1 MRCGRSLVLFLLPAA
16 WGQSIV
22 ATRILR
28 GSGSDRASFIAT
40 DPKGFVYIAGT
51 TTSSDFPVT
60 NAFQPRLH
68 EPALRFSADRQ
79 NFVPA
84 NLPEP
89 RVLSISA
96 SPDAQVLIAATP
108 AGVFRSTDSGAT
120 WSLANSGLPSLAE
133 AVAMDPTNSSNAY
146 AVAVDGRIFRT
157 TNGGASWQAGA
168 ITLRN
173 FPSSIVG
180 AQIAVHLAH
189 PSTIFALTGNSSQFF
204 RSDDAG
210 VSWQR
215 VVIPAPRN
223 FNGEFNPSSF
233 AIAHSDSNVI
243 YASGDGP
250 LHKSVDG
257 GATWA
262 EAAFIGAAQL
272 GGLTVDPRDANVVWL
287 VNGRGVF
294 KSVDGGASFTP
305 SGLGDHQFL
314 HLIAVDSADSS
325 RVFSSDYSD
334 VYESTDGGGSWQRV
348 AGGLVEA
355 IYPASTGVYLAGDVQ
370 PTIFAAKLDPTLTQL
385 VYSTYLGPGA
395 NLFNPIT
402 AMTVDRDGN
411 LYLAG
416 NTQSHDFPVTDSAF
430 DRSFASTAAAFV
442 TKLSADGASL
452 LYSTLLDG
460 VVINGLALDAGG
472 NAVIVGT
479 AARGKLPLTE
489 GALESAPPEVCTRVT
504 PPLSY
509 PLSIPTGAFVSKL
522 NADASALIF
531 STYLSGSCGD
541 TANAVTVDASGSVY
555 VAGETYSDDFPVT
568 PGAMTTKFPGTVTSG
583 FISKLSAA
591 GDLLEYSSFFGGGFY
606 TSAHAIALD
615 TSGAVVLAGNTQ
627 AKASPGAFQRPQGLG
642 CPPIFG
648 LVPIQP
654 APVAADDAF
663 AMKLNL
669 SASDPV
675 FLATFGGS
683 CQDSVTSM
691 SLDAT
696 GNIWMTG
703 STTSA
708 DFSTRAPIAG
718 LGEANSQGA
727 FLARLSADGSDLPF
741 AEIVGGGAVTVGQG
755 SDVFYAG
762 GFVEAGKTSQNLNP
776 AYSVQIA
783 RLDGSAIP
791 AIALDR
797 VTSFNG
803 SQGNPPY
810 STPSP
815 VAPGQMIRLRGRGI
829 GPMAKTEARFA
840 ADGRLDTNIGG
851 VQVLFDGVA
860 APMVTAQDGEI
871 VCLTP
876 FELDGKASTSVQVW
890 FAGKRSNAYGIGV
903 VAQSPDYVAIANA
916 DGSANSP
923 SNPAALGSTV
933 ALYVTGLGQ
942 TNPPGVDGSITRDPG
957 VRPLKQP
964 SISAF
969 SIPQVPSFFGAAP
982 GEVAGITQINLG
994 VVDPGASNNLPVYV
1008 GSAFGRIYVA
1018 KPQ

>member
-1 MRCGRSLVLFLLPAA
+1 MAKTVYSLVWIFLSAA
-16 WGQSIV
+16 AGGQSIV
-22 ATRILR
+22 ATRIVS

-51 TTSSDFPVT
+51 TTSADFPVT
-60 NAFQPRLH
+60 NSFQPRLQ
-68 EPALRFSADRQ
+68 EPALRFSADRR
-79 NFVPA
+79 NFVTA

-89 RVLSISA
+89 RVLSIAA
-96 SPDAQVLIAATP
+96 SPDAQVLIAATS

-157 TNGGASWQAGA
+157 TEGGASWLAGA

-173 FPSSIVG
+173 FPSSIIG
-180 AQIAVHLAH
+180 AQIAVHSAH

-215 VVIPAPRN
+215 IVIPAPRN

-233 AIAHSDSNVI
+233 AIAPSDPDVI
-243 YASGDGP
+243 YASGDGS
-250 LHKSVDG
+250 LHKSVDR
-257 GATWA
+257 GATWT

-272 GGLTVDPRDANVVWL
+272 GGLTVDPRDANIVWL
-287 VNGRGVF
+287 VNAGGVF
-294 KSVDGGASFTP
+294 KSADGGASFQA
-305 SGLGDHQFL
+305 SGLGDHKFL
-314 HLIAVDSADSS
+314 HLIAVDSTDSS
-325 RVFSSDYSD
+325 RVFTSDYSD
-334 VYESTDGGGSWQRV
+334 VYESTDGGGSWQRI
-348 AGGLVEA
+348 AGGVVEA
-355 IYPASTGVYLAGDVQ
+355 IYAASRGVYLAV
-370 PTIFAAKLDPTLTQL
+370 DPTLTQL
-385 VYSTYLGPGA
+385 VYSTYLGPGG
-395 NLFNPIT
+395 NGFNGIT
-402 AMTVDRDGN
+402 AMQVDGDGN
-411 LYLAG
+411 MYLAG

-430 DRSFASTAAAFV
+430 ERSFASSAAGFV
-442 TKLSADGASL
+442 AKLSADGASL
-452 LYSTLLDG
+452 LYSTVFDG
-460 VVINGLALDAGG
+460 VQINALALDTGG
-472 NAVIVGT
+472 KAVIAGT

-489 GALESAPPEVCTRVT
+489 GTLETAPPGDCTRVT
-504 PPLSY
+504 PVLSY
-509 PLSIPTGAFVSKL
+509 ALSISTGAFVSKL
-522 NADASALIF
+522 NADASALVF

-541 TANAVTVDASGSVY
+541 TANAVTVDASGAVY
-555 VAGETYSDDFPVT
+555 VSGETYSDDFPVT
-568 PGAMTTKFPGTVTSG
+568 AGAMTAKFPGTVTSG
-583 FISKLSAA
+583 FVSKLSAA
-591 GDLLEYSSFFGGGFY
+591 GDRLEYSSFFGGGFY

-627 AKASPGAFQRPQGLG
+627 VKASPGAFQRPQGLG

-654 APVAADDAF
+654 PPVSPDDAF

-669 SASDPV
+669 SASDPL

-691 SLDAT
+691 SLDAA
-696 GNIWMTG
+696 GNIWMAG
-703 STTSA
+703 STASA

-718 LGEANSQGA
+718 LGDVNSQGA

-762 GFVEAGKTSQNLNP
+762 GFVESGKTSQNLNP
-776 AYSVQIA
+776 PYSAQVA
-783 RLDGSAIP
+783 RLDGNAIP

-810 STPSP
+810 FTPFP

-829 GPMAKTEARFA
+829 GPMAKAEARFA

-851 VQVLFDGVA
+851 IQVLFDGVA
-860 APMVTAQDGEI
+860 APMVTAQASEI

-876 FELDGKASTSVQVW
+876 FELDGKASTLVQVL
-890 FAGKRSNAYGIGV
+890 FEGKRSNVYGIRV
-903 VAQSPDYVAIANA
+903 AAQSPDYVAIANA
-916 DGSANSP
+916 DGSANSD
-923 SNPAALGSTV
+923 SNPAAMGSTV

-942 TNPPGVDGSITRDPG
+942 TDPPGVDGSITRDSG

-964 SISAF
+964 PISAYGF
-969 SIPQVPSFFGAAP
+969 QQVPSFFGAAP
-982 GEVAGITQINLG
+982 GEVAGITQINL
-994 VVDPGASNNLPVYV
+994 VAADPGASNNLPVYV
-1008 GSAFGRIYVA
+1008 GSAFGRIYVV
-1018 KPQ
+1018 KPK